1 MLKEDTMSIE
11 KLLPRRDF
19 MVKMLGLASGFFAGG
34 FSRTIFRTLGA
45 QNRVDGST
53 IAVITS
59 RSLSANAIM
68 SMVESGFKQIG
79 GIERFI
85 KKGMKVVIKPNIGWN
100 STPEMAHN
108 TNPDLVE
115 AVARM
120 CIRRGAAVTIFD
132 RSVNSSR
139 MTYRRSGILQAAR
152 NAGAS
157 IEYVDSGK
165 YRDVRVPRGLYVD
178 SLPVYTGIL
187 DADFVI
193 NMPIAKHHSSSR
205 LTLSMKNLMGVIG
218 GNRGYYHG
226 DIHSSIVDF
235 ARTVKSDLVI
245 LDATRILT
253 AHGPNGGTTADV
265 KEPRTIVM
273 GTNPV
278 TVDAFAATLF
288 NIQPSSLGFLKIA
301 AREGMGEI
309 NIDKMKILRTAV

>member
-1 MLKEDTMSIE
+1 MSIE

-19 MVKMLGLASGFFAGG
+19 MAKMLGLATGFLAGG
-34 FSRTIFRTLGA
+34 FSRPIFRTLGA
-45 QNRVDGST
+45 QNRIEGST

-59 RSLSANAIM
+59 RSLSADAIM
-68 SMVESGFKQIG
+68 SMVESGFRRIG
-79 GIERFI
+79 GNERFI

-139 MTYRRSGILQAAR
+139 MTYRRSGILQAAH

-157 IEYVDSGK
+157 IEYLDSGK
-165 YRDVRVPRGLYVD
+165 YRDVRVPGGLYVD

-253 AHGPNGGTTADV
+253 AHGPNGGTAADV

-309 NIDKMKILRTAV
+309 NIDKMKILRAVV

>member
-1 MLKEDTMSIE
+1 MSIE

-19 MVKMLGLASGFFAGG
+19 MAKMLGLATGFLAGG
-34 FSRTIFRTLGA
+34 FSRPIFRTLGA
-45 QNRVDGST
+45 QNRIEGST

-59 RSLSANAIM
+59 RSLSADAIM
-68 SMVESGFKQIG
+68 SMVESGFRRIG

-85 KKGMKVVIKPNIGWN
+85 KKGMKVMIKPNIGWN

-139 MTYRRSGILQAAR
+139 MTYRRSGILQAAH

-157 IEYVDSGK
+157 IEYLDSGK
-165 YRDVRVPRGLYVD
+165 YRDVRVPGGLYVD

-253 AHGPNGGTTADV
+253 AHGPNGGTAADV

-288 NIQPSSLGFLKIA
+288 NIQPSSRGSLKSA
-301 AREGMGEI
+301 ARGGMGEL
-309 NIDKMKILRTAV
+309 NIDKMKIMRAVV